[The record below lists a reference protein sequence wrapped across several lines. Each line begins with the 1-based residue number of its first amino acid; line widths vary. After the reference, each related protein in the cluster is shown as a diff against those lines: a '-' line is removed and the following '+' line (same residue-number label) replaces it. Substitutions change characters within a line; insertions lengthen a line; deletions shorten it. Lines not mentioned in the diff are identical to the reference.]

1 MHIMSIAKQL
11 RGSATPKLRPEQSLG
26 YLLADAVRLM
36 RREFRARSK
45 GLKLTP
51 ALARLLFHVHREPG
65 SHQTVLAARLEVS
78 PVTLGRMVDRLAARG
93 YVRRV
98 PDTVDRRAFRVY
110 VDRAGEPLV
119 GRMEEV
125 GVQITTSA
133 MRGFAGRE
141 QAELVRQLARLCEN
155 LGGGSA

>member
-1 MHIMSIAKQL
+1 MSLGKQL
-11 RGSATPKLRPEQSLG
+11 RRPAPGKDRPEQALG

-36 RREFRARSK
+36 RREFRARSA

-65 SHQTVLAARLEVS
+65 SHQTALASRLEVT

-119 GRMEEV
+119 GRMEQLGAV
-125 GVQITTSA
+125 ITTSA
-133 MRGFAGRE
+133 TRGFAARE
-141 QAELVRQLARLCEN
+141 RAELVRQLARICEN
-155 LGGGSA
+155 LGGGSY